1 LEEIKNKFMIKN
13 KVDAM
18 RKIMEMDGDN
28 PEEIEARLDLIRV
41 KERKENQDSLR
52 SWVAVIISAVALVVS
67 ILVAIYK

>member
-1 LEEIKNKFMIKN
+1 MIKN